1 MLRLMMIEKF
11 NNGEIQKEYDRWL
24 FQEPL
29 KFQRS
34 IFEWLGNMGIIEKVD
49 SEYLAVS
56 YYAPI
61 FLFAQKW
68 LFSGELSEEN
78 KNAFRADTYKHI
90 HMFFSKIGGV

>member
-1 MLRLMMIEKF
+1 MIEKF
-11 NNGEIQKEYDRWL
+11 NNCEIQKEYDRWL

-29 KFQRS
+29 TFQKA
-34 IFEWLGNMGIIEKVD
+34 IFEWLGDMGKIEKVD

-78 KNAFRADTYKHI
+78 KNAFRSDAYKHI
-90 HMFFSKIGGV
+90 HTFFSKFGGV